1 MRRLLSH
8 IVTTM
13 VLLLSAFHA
22 DGSDSLSVRRLYHD
36 VAVSVSAGYNL
47 PSHGYYN
54 GYNPLGK
61 PIPANTAV
69 HLEYGF
75 GLTDATSAG
84 RLYHGVTQGL
94 GISALTFYSPELM
107 GTPFCAYIFQNAT
120 IHEFKPGL
128 SLDYSWQLGASCGWN
143 QTDLI
148 ASRWN
153 ISVNVGL
160 LLSWDISPE
169 WTLGLGPEFT
179 HYSNGD
185 TAYPNGGANLMNLKV
200 GLTSHVVPNMSS
212 NDRNHIVEYESQLS
226 RKSFSE
232 RVHYDLLLTG
242 GWRAGKVSRDIYAV
256 INRPFPCFG
265 MNFMPMY
272 QLNRNFSVGAS
283 LDLLADRSANLY
295 DIVFEEG
302 SRDVSSFRQ
311 PALYEQMAAGLSVR
325 GDITMPIFTVGAG
338 VGAFVLGNGY
348 SLRGLYTVF
357 TLKTFVSERLFL
369 NVTYRLSALNYTHN
383 LMYGLGWRFN

>member
-22 DGSDSLSVRRLYHD
+22 DGSDSLTVRRLHHD
-36 VAVSVSAGYNL
+36 VTVAASAGYNL
-47 PSHGYYN
+47 PSHGYYR
-54 GYNPLGK
+54 GYNPLKK
-61 PIPANTAV
+61 PIPANTSL

-75 GLTDATSAG
+75 GFTDATLQG
-84 RLYHGVTQGL
+84 RLYPGVTQGL

-107 GTPFCAYIFQNAT
+107 GTPLCAYKFQNAR
-120 IHEFKPGL
+120 IYDFKPGL
-128 SLDYSWQLGASCGWN
+128 GLDYSWKLGASCGWAKSG
-143 QTDLI
+143 LI

-153 ISVNVGL
+153 ISVNLGVFMT
-160 LLSWDISPE
+160 WDISPK
-169 WTLGLGPEFT
+169 WTLGFGPEFT

-185 TAYPNGGANLMNLKV
+185 TSYPNGGANLMNLRV
-200 GLTSHVVPNMSS
+200 GLTGHIVENRSTG
-212 NDRNHIVEYESQLS
+212 DRSDIVEYESRLRS
-226 RKSFSE
+226 KSFAE
-232 RVHYDLLLTG
+232 RVRYDLILTG
-242 GWRAGKVSRDIYAV
+242 GWRAGKVSRDIYA
-256 INRPFPCFG
+256 IMNQPFACFG
-265 MNFMPMY
+265 LNFMPMY

-295 DIVFEEG
+295 DIVFEEP
-302 SRDVSSFRQ
+302 SNDVKSFSQ
-311 PALYEQMAAGLSVR
+311 PPLHKQMAAGLSLR

-338 VGAFVLGNGY
+338 VGAFVCPNGQ
-348 SLRGLYTVF
+348 SLRGLYTIF